1 MSVRKW
7 RYAKYC
13 KEIQQKNQGS
23 IIKMRPHDWIY
34 KMNEWVLSRVQLFAT
49 PWTVAC
55 QAPLSM
61 GFSRQ
66 ESWSELPFPTAGD
79 LPDPGT
85 EPASPAAPAQAS
97 PFNNIILKNFPYHCI
112 KSFHVLFKCYTIF
125 NCMDDSV
132 YFTSLLLMDIWIVSN
147 LFYYKQWS
155 NEKPAFISIQRYLQG
170 KSTRARSLGQR
181 VTAF

>member
-1 MSVRKW
+1 MPNTVGKYNRRTREVSSKWGHMNRVSKMS
-7 RYAKYC
+7 
-13 KEIQQKNQGS
+13 
-23 IIKMRPHDWIY
+23 
-34 KMNEWVLSRVQLFAT
+34 EWVLIRVQLFAT
-49 PWTVAC
+49 PWVVAC
-55 QAPLSM
+55 QAPLST

-66 ESWSELPFPTAGD
+66 AYRSGLPFPTAGD

-85 EPASPAAPAQAS
+85 EPTAPAAPALAGR
-97 PFNNIILKNFPYHCI
+97 FNDNILKSFPYHCI
-112 KSFHVLFKCYTIF
+112 KSFHVLFKCYTTF

-155 NEKPAFISIQRYLQG
+155 NEKPAFIGIQRYLQG

-181 VTAF
+181 VTAFLI